1 MTSRSRITI
10 LSLALIGLAV
20 AGDATWI
27 HHKLLTDASYTPPC
41 DVNATFNCSE
51 VYRSAYGSVRGVPV
65 ALGGVVWFGLV
76 ALIAGFAKPSAEGD
90 KNQPAGAYLFAL
102 STIGLAVVLSLAYTS
117 FAVLHTYCLLCLAT
131 YACVIGIFITAGL
144 TTSTPMGSLPG
155 RFLSDLRGLVKKPLP
170 LMIAVL
176 FLLGTG
182 TLMGFFQGENN
193 GSTPMMSSAP
203 PPKLDNAS
211 AVKAGA
217 VPPQSEDPKVQFE
230 AWWNAQPRI
239 ETGVPLNG
247 AKVVIVKFSDFQC
260 PGCKQTWI
268 MYSPILKKYT
278 EGQPN
283 QVRFVMK
290 DFPLNSNCNVAVQT
304 KMHPFSCEASVAYR
318 AAVEHGKGPEM
329 ENWIFT
335 NQAALTSESI
345 RKAAKD
351 IAGIT
356 DLDRETPLRLPSI
369 KKDTA
374 DGGALQIS
382 STPTFFINGVKLPTD
397 QWLNPDFFDL
407 AIQIELKRA
416 GVAPSA
422 KKAGGE

>member
-1 MTSRSRITI
+1 MTSRSRIII

-20 AGDATWI
+20 SSDATWI
-27 HHKLLTDASYTPPC
+27 HHKLLTDASFTPPC
-41 DVNATFNCSE
+41 DVNAKFNCSE

-76 ALIAGFAKPSAEGD
+76 ALIAGFAKPSKAGD
-90 KNQPAGAYLFAL
+90 KNNAAGAYLFAL

-131 YACVIGIFITAGL
+131 YACVIGIFITTGL
-144 TTSTPMGSLPG
+144 TASTPMTSLPG

-170 LMIAVL
+170 LMITVL
-176 FLLGTG
+176 FLLATG
-182 TLMGFFQGENN
+182 TLMGALQAENN
-193 GSTPMMSSAP
+193 GSAPMMTSAP
-203 PPKLDNAS
+203 PPRLPNAS
-211 AVKAGA
+211 PAANGGTQE
-217 VPPQSEDPKVQFE
+217 PEDPKAAFE

-278 EGQPN
+278 DAGS

-304 KMHPFSCEASVAYR
+304 QMHPFSCQASVAYR
-318 AAVEHGKGPEM
+318 AAVERGKGPEM

-335 NQAALTSESI
+335 NQTILTNENI
-345 RKAAKD
+345 REAAKD

-356 DLDRETPLRLPSI
+356 DLDREMPLRLPSI

-374 DGGALQIS
+374 DGGALQINQ
-382 STPTFFINGVKLPTD
+382 TPTFFINGVKLPTES
-397 QWLNPDFFDL
+397 WLNPEYFDL
-407 AIQIELKRA
+407 AIQIELKKA
-416 GVAPSA
+416 GVTPA
-422 KKAGGE
+422 KAGGE